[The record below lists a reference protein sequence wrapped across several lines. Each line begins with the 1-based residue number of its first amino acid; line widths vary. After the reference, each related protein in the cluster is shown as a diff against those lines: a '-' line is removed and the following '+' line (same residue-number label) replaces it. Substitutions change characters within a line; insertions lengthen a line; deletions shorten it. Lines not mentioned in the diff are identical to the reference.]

1 MAVERR
7 DDEPSARV
15 GPSRTLMGDIGS
27 RVAVITGGTRGL
39 GAAISTRL
47 AAEGVTVVAGYRA
60 DDVSARRFA
69 AEIAA
74 PGGITTHQVDVGDP
88 RMCRQFISEVITVH
102 GRIDYLINNA
112 GNLSEHKLDDLTP
125 EHWDDSLRINLSA
138 AFHLA
143 QAAIVPMRQARFG
156 RIVNV
161 GSVTAVM
168 GSPFQVDYA
177 AAKAGLVGLTRSLA
191 RAVARA
197 GITVNCVL
205 PGGFTT
211 ELLSELTLTDSEAIE
226 HMVPIGRFGKPREL
240 AHVVA
245 SLVHDDAAYVTGAVI
260 PVDGG
265 LGMGH

>member
-1 MAVERR
+1 MN
-7 DDEPSARV
+7 DD
-15 GPSRTLMGDIGS
+15 GP

-47 AAEGVTVVAGYRA
+47 AAQGALIVAGYRA
-60 DDVSARRFA
+60 DDASAKKFEA
-69 AEIAA
+69 QSVV
-74 PGGITTHQVDVGDP
+74 PQQVTTYHIDVGDP
-88 RMCRQFISEVITVH
+88 QMCHQFISEVVAAH

-112 GNLSEHKLDDLTP
+112 GMLKEHKLVDLST
-125 EHWDDSLRINLSA
+125 EDWDDSLRINLSA

-143 QAAIVPMRQARFG
+143 QAAIVPMRRAKFG
-156 RIVNV
+156 RIVNI

-168 GSPFQVDYA
+168 GSPFQIDYA

-191 RAVARA
+191 RSVARS

-205 PGGFTT
+205 PGGFAT
-211 ELLSELTLTDSEAIE
+211 ELVAELTLTDSEAIE
-226 HMVPIGRFGKPREL
+226 RAVPVGRFGRPYEL

>member
-1 MAVERR
+1 MN
-7 DDEPSARV
+7 DD
-15 GPSRTLMGDIGS
+15 GP
-27 RVAVITGGTRGL
+27 RVAVVTGGTRGL

-47 AAEGVTVVAGYRA
+47 AAEGALIVAGYRA
-60 DDVSARRFA
+60 DDASAKKF
-69 AEIAA
+69 ETQNVA
-74 PGGITTHQVDVGDP
+74 PGRVTTYQIDVGDSG
-88 RMCRQFISEVITVH
+88 RCHQFISEVVAAH

-112 GNLSEHKLDDLTP
+112 GMLTEHKLVDLST
-125 EHWDDSLRINLSA
+125 EDWDDSLRVNLSA

-143 QAAIVPMRQARFG
+143 QAAIVPMRHAKFG

-161 GSVTAVM
+161 GSVTAAM
-168 GSPFQVDYA
+168 GSPFQIDYA

-191 RAVARA
+191 RAVARS

-205 PGGFTT
+205 PGGFAT
-211 ELLSELTLTDSEAIE
+211 ELVAELTLTDAEAIE
-226 HMVPIGRFGKPREL
+226 RAVPVGRFGRPLDL